1 MEKYY
6 GNYLGLVVN
15 NQDPEGRDRVQI
27 YVPGITNTIYDN
39 WNNNNT
45 NKSIGMDIGSTF
57 TLNEEILK
65 KLRSVL
71 PWAEKATP
79 LIGPGT
85 AMYHQENRGAAS
97 TPIEPPKNVSSTPKN
112 QRPPVNGHPT
122 TDLTDRTYGALQE
135 ILKRFPNVK
144 IVSTKRTPDIE
155 NDASRGLNG
164 QIIPG
169 SSASSRHNYGD
180 AFDISLTTSDGKSLD
195 VKQRYEI
202 SKLALSLGMNEIIQ
216 HGPIQHLHIG
226 YDDKK
231 TKAYINGPEYMQ
243 TLKKEYDDK
252 KIPEYEPYSWID
264 SAEVGIPPTSAT
276 PESSLQDK
284 DVKGSTGT
292 TTTVSKGTATS
303 VPDVPQSVSPG
314 EGVPSGTRSTTKILS
329 RVWLFFYGGDIQK
342 PVFFAYSLPPNETR
356 AHNNFN
362 VDAANGSNRTNVSDE
377 RAENP
382 NLSGN
387 LPPVEE
393 QLPIGKEGTF
403 GNMKFEEIEY
413 DGTVNDG
420 TYVGTLVGANQI
432 NDQYKLTIDKDGNIT
447 SATLIGSN

>member
-15 NQDPEGRDRVQI
+15 DQDPEGRDRVQI
-27 YVPGITNTIYDN
+27 YVPGVTNTIYDN

-85 AMYHQENRGAAS
+85 AMYHQEGAGAS
-97 TPIEPPKNVSSTPKN
+97 SIPLPPLPSYTSNTPKN
-112 QRPPVNGHPT
+112 ERPPVNGYPT

-135 ILKRFPNVK
+135 ILKSFPNVK
-144 IVSTKRTPDIE
+144 IVSTKRTADIQ
-155 NDASRGLNG
+155 NDASKGLNG

-180 AFDISLTTSDGKSLD
+180 AFDISLTTLDGKTLD
-195 VKQRYEI
+195 VKQRYEV

-226 YDDKK
+226 YDPKK

-243 TLKKEYDDK
+243 TLKKEYNDK
-252 KIPEYEPYSWID
+252 KIPEYEPYDWID
-264 SAEVGIPPTSAT
+264 SAQVSIPPTSAT
-276 PESSLQDK
+276 SESPSQDVATK
-284 DVKGSTGT
+284 DGSTSKT
-292 TTTVSKGTATS
+292 TKVPEGTATS
-303 VPDVPQSVSPG
+303 VPDVPHSASPG

-329 RVWLFFYGGDIQK
+329 RVWLFFYGGDIQN

-356 AHNNFN
+356 AHNNVNLDNNQSNFTEK
-362 VDAANGSNRTNVSDE
+362 DSISNGQMETVE
-377 RAENP
+377 VP
-382 NLSGN
+382 
-387 LPPVEE
+387 LPDLISPVEE
-393 QLPIGKEGTF
+393 MNFNPIIETRIIKTEDITIPDVLPKEDI
-403 GNMKFEEIEY
+403 KIP
-413 DGTVNDG
+413 DV
-420 TYVGTLVGANQI
+420 LP
-432 NDQYKLTIDKDGNIT
+432 K
-447 SATLIGSN
+447 